1 MTTTP
6 TNGAVSQMTTIRERA
21 QQALSRAEAATAGPW
36 RECGADRGGCECSM
50 VWSESADAL
59 VLMPARDP
67 HDEGVTLPPK
77 GEDMANARFSAHART
92 DVPVLAAFVLRVT
105 APEMRERIAAVVQQ
119 AQMGSLMS
127 HEQIADEVMS
137 LLTEESP

>member
-6 TNGAVSQMTTIRERA
+6 TNGAVSSVTTIRERA
-21 QQALSRAEAATAGPW
+21 RQALSRAEAATKGPW

-67 HDEGVTLPPK
+67 DNEGVTLPPE
-77 GEDMANARFSAHART
+77 GEDKANARFSAHART
-92 DVPVLAAFVLRVT
+92 DVPDLAAFALRVT
-105 APEMRERIAAVVQQ
+105 APDTHDRIIDIVCDEQWAMDPHGCAA
-119 AQMGSLMS
+119 A
-127 HEQIADEVMS
+127 IFA